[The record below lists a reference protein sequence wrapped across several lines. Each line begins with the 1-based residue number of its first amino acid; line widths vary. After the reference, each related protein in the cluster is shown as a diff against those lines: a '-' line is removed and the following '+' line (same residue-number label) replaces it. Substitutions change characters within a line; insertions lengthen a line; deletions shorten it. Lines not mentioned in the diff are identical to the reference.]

1 MCQRLGKKHRQY
13 IGPEGLERQKR
24 EKSHWNPKRR
34 LSDTYMVRILNDHT
48 FLRDVFWNPQNND
61 RNGICKPL
69 TRHKASLYAKL
80 EKYYKRSSTGR

>member
-1 MCQRLGKKHRQY
+1 MSRKLGKKHRQY
-13 IGPEGLERQKR
+13 IGPEGLERQKH

-61 RNGICKPL
+61 RTGNGKVL
-69 TRHKASLYAKL
+69 TPRKAALYSKL
-80 EKYYKRSSTGR
+80 EKYYDRAHNGK